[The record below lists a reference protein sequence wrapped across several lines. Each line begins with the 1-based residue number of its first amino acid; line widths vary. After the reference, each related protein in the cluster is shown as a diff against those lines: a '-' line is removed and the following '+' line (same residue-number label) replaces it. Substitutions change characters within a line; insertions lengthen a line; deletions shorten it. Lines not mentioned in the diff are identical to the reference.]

1 MGAEGIGGEGRG
13 GEWRGGEGANFTEGI
28 LMMEL
33 ASIQYIH
40 KPSHNVVCEVD
51 DMILCDGNYG
61 LGAYGM
67 DSVHTREPERSRV
80 TI

>member
-1 MGAEGIGGEGRG
+1 MR
-13 GEWRGGEGANFTEGI
+13 
-28 LMMEL
+28 EL

-51 DMILCDGNYG
+51 DMLLCDGNYG

-67 DSVHTREPERSRV
+67 YSVHGDGKGGDGKGWEGRGRDGR
-80 TI
+80 